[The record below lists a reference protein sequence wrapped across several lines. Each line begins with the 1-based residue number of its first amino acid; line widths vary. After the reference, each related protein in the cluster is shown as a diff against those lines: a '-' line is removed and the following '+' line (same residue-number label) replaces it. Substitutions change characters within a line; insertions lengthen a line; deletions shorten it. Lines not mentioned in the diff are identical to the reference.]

1 MAEREKL
8 SQQRR
13 QLHQHPELSG
23 KETDTVRTI
32 STLFQ
37 KLSPDEF
44 ISGLGG
50 NGAAFIFNGNKPG
63 KTILFRS
70 ELDALPIE
78 EINTFDYRSKQ
89 KGVAHK
95 CGHDGHMVILTG
107 LAQKISSNRGFSGR
121 VIFLFQPAEETGEG
135 ARLVLEDKKFKKLKP
150 DYVFALH
157 NLPGFNENSIVV
169 RKSIFTAASKGMVI
183 KLPGKTSHAAEP
195 EKGINPAK
203 AVSKILEGLI
213 ALSSK
218 KNIFEDFT
226 LITIVHTILGE
237 IAFGTSAGYAEIRA
251 TLRSYSNQDMEKL
264 TLLAEELVN
273 NISKKE
279 GIVPEISYQEEF
291 PACENHSY
299 AVNVITEAA
308 DKLGLETVTINIPFK
323 WSEDFGWFLQ
333 QFPGAIFG
341 LGAGK
346 KHPAL
351 HNPDYDFPDAIIS
364 AGVEMFFEIANQL
377 TNK

>member
-1 MAEREKL
+1 MAETEKL
-8 SQQRR
+8 SQLRR
-13 QLHQHPELSG
+13 QLHKHPELSG
-23 KETDTVRTI
+23 KERYTARTI
-32 STLFQ
+32 SNLFQ
-37 KLSPDEF
+37 SLTPDE
-44 ISGLGG
+44 IIYGLGG
-50 NGAAFIFNGNKPG
+50 NGAAFIFNGNQPG

-70 ELDALPIE
+70 ELDALPIK
-78 EINTFDYRSKQ
+78 EINTFDYHSEQ
-89 KGVAHK
+89 EGVAHK

-107 LAQKISSNRGFSGR
+107 LAQKIAANLNFSGR

-135 ARLVLEDKKFKKLKP
+135 ARLVLDDEKFKSIKP

-157 NLPGFNENSIVV
+157 NLPGFSENKIIFREGV
-169 RKSIFTAASKGMVI
+169 FTAASKGMVI

-213 ALSSK
+213 NIPSRE
-218 KNIFEDFT
+218 NIFKDFT
-226 LITIVHTILGE
+226 LITIVHTVLGE

-251 TLRSYSNQDMEKL
+251 TLRSFSNQDMEQL
-264 TLLAEELVN
+264 TRFAEELVH
-273 NISKKE
+273 NICRGEK
-279 GIVPEISYQEEF
+279 IVPEISYQEEF

-308 DKLGLETVTINIPFK
+308 GKLGLETETIKIPFK

-351 HNPDYDFPDAIIS
+351 HNPDYDFPDMIIS
-364 AGVEMFFEIANQL
+364 AGVEMFFEIAKQL
-377 TNK
+377 TNT